1 MQQADGE
8 FSLVV
13 EAKVIH
19 TYPLGGFDEQDIAVY
34 RDEIIQ
40 AGEGLGK
47 WVLFEH
53 PKKIGSLTPEAL
65 ELLTQAY
72 NEFAGR
78 GCVAIAVEV
87 SYLFGTIL
95 RQNAEPLVK
104 LPMLISDDPAEL
116 KEQIDTYLSE

>member
-1 MQQADGE
+1 MQQSDGE

-40 AGEGLGK
+40 AGEGLDK

-72 NEFAGR
+72 NEFAGC
-78 GCVAIAVEV
+78 GCLAIAVEV

-95 RQNAEPLVK
+95 RQNAQPLVK

-116 KEQIDTYLSE
+116 KEQIDTYLS